1 MRQET
6 LRADADDAHRTACQR
21 KLDILLLQRNDLSGS
36 IDTLLEDI
44 IAGRK
49 RMRLYK
55 QMKMYND
62 ESLNP
67 VLYRQ
72 KN

>member
-1 MRQET
+1 
-6 LRADADDAHRTACQR
+6 
-21 KLDILLLQRNDLSGS
+21 LLQRNDLSGS

-67 VLYRQ
+67 ILYRQ